1 VFESISFCTQNKNST
16 LTPLDIGALV
26 ECMLFYKSTHVVANQ
41 AILKQLVNYFGIA
54 RLTSLIDEQ
63 ILTIT
68 YTESIVGIFTNSIAF
83 KQYHEV
89 IEASSPQH
97 KFQDEIRKIC
107 IETTGKDGKG
117 RRQANRF
124 QDKVRVTKHDSI
136 ILDGARRSILDQTYL
151 QDATRIILDELTPE
165 AKTGERPIFETELRD
180 SGILVHT
187 NIDFVQLNKI
197 YHQRV
202 SPSHSSLTPAY
213 ILSLLLEV
221 EKELYFSSS
230 NLSELAT
237 SNLSSRLAEAKID
250 YTLAKST
257 QSRSK
262 LNGFTEFLFH
272 DAKAIREAVNTNKID
287 RDDLVKVL
295 VDSKKFKAWLSE
307 IQPSNDLIREYH
319 KAVTHTPVLDK
330 LPSKTMRWTL
340 FTGLGIAADVLIG
353 GGLGTAT
360 GVTVGALDTFLL
372 SRLRLG
378 WKPNQFIE
386 EGVGNLIQ
394 IPPKR

>member
-1 VFESISFCTQNKNST
+1 MFESITFCTQNKNSN
-16 LTPLDIGALV
+16 LTPIDIGALV
-26 ECMLFYKSTHVVANQ
+26 ECMLFYKNTHVVANQ

-54 RLTSLIDEQ
+54 RLTILIEEQ

-68 YTESIVGIFTNSIAF
+68 YTESFVGIFTRSIALR
-83 KQYHEV
+83 QYHEIV
-89 IEASSPQH
+89 EASSPQH
-97 KFQDEIRKIC
+97 RFQDEIRKIC

-124 QDKVRVTKHDSI
+124 QDKVQVTKHDSI

-151 QDATRIILDELTPE
+151 QDATRIILAELTPE
-165 AKTGERPIFETELRD
+165 SHQAKMPIFETELQEN
-180 SGILVHT
+180 GILVHT

-197 YHQRV
+197 YHQKV

-230 NLSELAT
+230 HLSELAT

-250 YTLAKST
+250 YTLAKSA

-262 LNGFTEFLFH
+262 LDRFTEFLFH
-272 DAKAIREAVNTNKID
+272 DARAIREAVNANKID
-287 RDDLVKVL
+287 RDQLVKVI
-295 VDSKKFKAWLSE
+295 VNSKKFKGWLSG
-307 IQPSNDLIREYH
+307 IQPSNDIIKEYH
-319 KAVTHTPVLDK
+319 KAVTQTTVLEK
-330 LPSKTMRWTL
+330 LPSKTLRWTI
-340 FTGLGIAADVLIG
+340 FTSLGIAADVVVG
-353 GGLGTAT
+353 GGLGTAA

-372 SRLRLG
+372 SRLNLG
-378 WKPNQFIE
+378 WKPNRFIE
-386 EGVGNLIQ
+386 EGIGDLIQ
-394 IPPKR
+394 KPSNR

>member
-1 VFESISFCTQNKNST
+1 
-16 LTPLDIGALV
+16 
-26 ECMLFYKSTHVVANQ
+26 VANQ